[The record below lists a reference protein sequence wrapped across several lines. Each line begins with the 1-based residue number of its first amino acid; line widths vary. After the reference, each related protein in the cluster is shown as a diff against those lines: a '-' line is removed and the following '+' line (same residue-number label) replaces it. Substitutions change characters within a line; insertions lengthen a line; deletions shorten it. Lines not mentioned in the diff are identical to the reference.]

1 MVLQHNS
8 LPQSLSFFTG
18 PPLLTPQLAFCLA
31 LGLPT
36 LKPFPGPRS
45 ERLSDFFPPRA
56 APSLAPPQ
64 PIPSHPR
71 ARPLTCSVARS
82 GTPRSP
88 PPDTVAGASCPAPA
102 STVRMRLRRE
112 LCSSAR
118 ASGGA
123 QRRAARSLGASR
135 KRDWK
140 WALAAAVCVAEVGGC
155 APTRMRKKRLPA
167 GWEAG
172 LVGRRG
178 SCLFLGTV
186 SSARSGCEL
195 GSFGTR
201 VVGVAGER
209 VRAESSLQLHT
220 KQKGLLL
227 KLASP

>member
-8 LPQSLSFFTG
+8 LPQSLSFLTG

-45 ERLSDFFPPRA
+45 ERLSDFFPPGA

-64 PIPSHPR
+64 PMPSHPR

-123 QRRAARSLGASR
+123 RRSAAQRVH
-135 KRDWK
+135 
-140 WALAAAVCVAEVGGC
+140 WAPRGSGTGNG
-155 APTRMRKKRLPA
+155 PWRLPSA
-167 GWEAG
+167 WRKW
-172 LVGRRG
+172 VGVLPRACGRSDCRRG
-178 SCLFLGTV
+178 GKPGWLEDVDRAFSWGQFRRPG
-186 SSARSGCEL
+186 
-195 GSFGTR
+195 
-201 VVGVAGER
+201 VGVNLAVSGPGW
-209 VRAESSLQLHT
+209 L
-220 KQKGLLL
+220 GLRGRG
-227 KLASP
+227 

>member
-45 ERLSDFFPPRA
+45 ERLSDFFPPGG

-123 QRRAARSLGASR
+123 QRSAAPRSAFIGR
-135 KRDWK
+135 
-140 WALAAAVCVAEVGGC
+140 LA
-155 APTRMRKKRLPA
+155 
-167 GWEAG
+167 EAG
-172 LVGRRG
+172 LGMGPGGCRLRGGSGWVCSHAHAEEATAGGVGSRAG
-178 SCLFLGTV
+178 WKTWIVPFPGD
-186 SSARSGCEL
+186 
-195 GSFGTR
+195 SF
-201 VVGVAGER
+201 VGPEWV
-209 VRAESSLQLHT
+209 
-220 KQKGLLL
+220 
-227 KLASP
+227 